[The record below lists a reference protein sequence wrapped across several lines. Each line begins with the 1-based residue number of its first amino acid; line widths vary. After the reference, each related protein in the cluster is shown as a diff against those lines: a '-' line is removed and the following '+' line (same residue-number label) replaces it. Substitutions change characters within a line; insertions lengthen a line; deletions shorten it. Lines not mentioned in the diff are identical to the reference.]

1 MFKQSSIM
9 FLYAETSVHLGGGES
24 LAAIDLAI
32 QRERYTDFPVGASS
46 GIKGAVRDWF
56 FEDFSKS
63 GKAKPD
69 DRWDEKVKLT
79 FGPENGSAS
88 EHAGAASFTDARILL
103 FPVKSLKGVF
113 AWITCPMVLQRF
125 KRDLTVAGVG
135 NGWTVPAVS
144 PGNVLGSAKNQNR
157 TNGNKVVLEEF
168 TFDFTSEDSLSR
180 IAEWLKTNAMPNG
193 EEYKFWKDNL
203 HTHLLLI
210 TDDDFKDFVKH
221 STEVQAR
228 VKLNKRKTTSGDGG
242 NLFYQENLPTESLM
256 YSLVFTQDVL
266 GQKVNNWGSEND
278 VMDFLKQ
285 LNDKRIQIGGNESIG
300 KGIMCV
306 HFYCPSDATP
316 QRQKEESK

>member
-24 LAAIDLAI
+24 LGAIDLAI

-56 FEDFSKS
+56 EDFGKS
-63 GKAKPD
+63 SSAKAED
-69 DRWDEKVKLT
+69 HWDKKIKLT
-79 FGPENGSAS
+79 FGPKNDSAS
-88 EHAGAASFTDARILL
+88 EHASAASFTDARILL

-113 AWITCPMVLQRF
+113 AWITCPLVLQRF
-125 KRDLTVAGVG
+125 KRDLMVAGVG
-135 NGWTVPAVS
+135 NSWTVPTVS
-144 PGNVLGSAKNQNR
+144 PGNVLGSDKNQNR

-180 IAEWLKTNAMPNG
+180 IAEWLKTNAMPNRD
-193 EEYKFWKDNL
+193 EYKFWKENL
-203 HTHLLLI
+203 ETHLLLV

-228 VKLNKRKTTSGDGG
+228 VKLNERKTTSGNGG

-256 YSLVFTQDVL
+256 YSLVFTQHIL
-266 GQKVNNWGSEND
+266 GEKPNNWGSEGD
-278 VMDFLKQ
+278 VMDFLKTV
-285 LNDKRIQIGGNESIG
+285 NGKRIQIGGDESTG

-306 HFYCPSDATP
+306 RFYSSPSVDV
-316 QRQKEESK
+316 QKDKEMRK

>member
-1 MFKQSSIM
+1 M

-24 LAAIDLAI
+24 LAAIDLTI

-46 GIKGAVRDWF
+46 GIKGAARDWF
-56 FEDFSKS
+56 EDFGKS
-63 GKAKPD
+63 GNAKAD
-69 DRWDEKVKLT
+69 DHWDEKIVLT
-79 FGPENGSAS
+79 FGPKNDSAS

-125 KRDLTVAGVG
+125 KRDLMVAGVG
-135 NGWTVPAVS
+135 NGWTVPTVS
-144 PGNVLGSAKNQNR
+144 PGNVLGSDKNLNR

-168 TFDFTSEDSLSR
+168 TFDFASADSLSR

-193 EEYKFWKDNL
+193 DEYKFWKDNL
-203 HTHLLLI
+203 ETHLLLV

-228 VKLNKRKTTSGDGG
+228 VKLNERKTTSGDGG
-242 NLFYQENLPTESLM
+242 KLFYQENLPTESLM
-256 YSLVFTQDVL
+256 YSLVFTQHVL
-266 GQKVNNWGSEND
+266 GEKLNTWGSEND

-285 LNDKRIQIGGNESIG
+285 LNGERMQIGGNESIG

-306 HFYCPSDATP
+306 QFYPP
-316 QRQKEESK
+316 QSKTSKKQKETSR